1 MWSLKN
7 IVKFYLKCRKH
18 NHSTVELILRLFI
31 GIIFKCWVIKV
42 DSKILGVFRMI
53 PAKFNKALFSVSL
66 FGKHSDCPVSIHSP

>member
-1 MWSLKN
+1 MWSLKI

-42 DSKILGVFRMI
+42 DSKILEFSEWYLQSLI
-53 PAKFNKALFSVSL
+53 KLFSLLVFLESTPTAL
-66 FGKHSDCPVSIHSP
+66 